1 MAVTMEWESRLG
13 RRLRVRDL
21 YILSNVVKSGSM
33 AGAARQLS
41 MSQPAV
47 SEAVANLEHLLR
59 VRLLERSTHG
69 VAPTRYA
76 DAILKR
82 CATVFDE
89 LQQGVRDVEFLADP
103 TTGEVCIGYTESIAG
118 TVLLSKLIE
127 RFTYQYPRVQL
138 QADIV
143 GASISSR
150 FPGLRERKFDL
161 VLARMW
167 LPRDRMEDDLS
178 MEFLFDD
185 SVFVVAGLRTQWAR
199 RRKVDLA
206 ELVDEP
212 WLLPPPMSASHDRL
226 VEAFSAA
233 GLKLPTG
240 SLVTFSLDLRARL
253 CARGRYVTVVPGSML
268 RHGGEGY
275 PLKVLPIKLPSRP
288 WPIMVVTLKNRIL
301 SPVAER
307 FIACAHEIAKSM
319 VGGKRGVAK
328 RQHRP
333 NVR

>member
-1 MAVTMEWESRLG
+1 MAVPMEWESRLG

-21 YILSNVVKSGSM
+21 YILANVVKSGSM

-47 SEAVANLEHLLR
+47 SEAIANLEHLLR

-69 VAPTRYA
+69 VLPTRYA

-127 RFTYQYPRVQL
+127 RFSQQYSRVKL
-138 QADIV
+138 QAYIV

-150 FPGLRERKFDL
+150 FPGLRERKYDL

-167 LPRDRMEDDLS
+167 LPRDRLEDDLS

-185 SVFVVAGLRTQWAR
+185 PVFVVAGLRNRWAR

-212 WLLPPPMSASHDRL
+212 WLLPPPASANHDRL
-226 VEAFSAA
+226 VEAFSVA
-233 GLKLPTG
+233 GLKLPKA
-240 SLVTFSLDLRARL
+240 SLVTFSIDLRARL
-253 CARGRYVTVVPGSML
+253 CAGGRYVTVVPSSML
-268 RHGGEGY
+268 RHGDEGY
-275 PLKVLPIKLPSRP
+275 PLKVLPIQLPSRP
-288 WPIMVVTLKNRIL
+288 WPITVVTLKNRAL
-301 SPVAER
+301 SPVAEH
-307 FIACAHEIAKSM
+307 FIACAHEVAKSM
-319 VGGKRGVAK
+319 VGERGRATHRHKR
-328 RQHRP
+328 
-333 NVR
+333 NFS

>member
-1 MAVTMEWESRLG
+1 MVVTMEWESRLG

-21 YILSNVVKSGSM
+21 YILSSVVKSGSM
-33 AGAARQLS
+33 AGAARLLA

-47 SEAVANLEHLLR
+47 SEAIANLEHLLR

-82 CATVFDE
+82 CVTVFDE

-103 TTGEVCIGYTESIAG
+103 TRGEVRIGYTESIAG

-127 RFTYQYPRVQL
+127 RFSRQYPRVLL

-143 GASISSR
+143 GASFSSR
-150 FPGLRERKFDL
+150 FPGLRERKYDL
-161 VLARMW
+161 VVARMW
-167 LPRDRMEDDLS
+167 LPRDRLEEGLS

-185 SVFVVAGLRTQWAR
+185 PVFVVAGLRTRWAR
-199 RRKVDLA
+199 RKKIDLA

-212 WLLPPPMSASHDRL
+212 WLLPPPGSANHDRL
-226 VEAFSAA
+226 VEAFRAG

-240 SLVTFSLDLRARL
+240 SLVTFSVDLRARL
-253 CARGRYVTVVPGSML
+253 CARGRYVTVVPSSML
-268 RHGGEGY
+268 RHGDEGY
-275 PLKVLPIKLPSRP
+275 RLKVLPIQLPSRP
-288 WPIMVVTLKNRIL
+288 WPITVVTLNNRTL

-307 FIACAHEIAKSM
+307 FIACAHEVAKSM
-319 VGGKRGVAK
+319 EGGERKRRSASA
-328 RQHRP
+328 
-333 NVR
+333 

>member
-103 TTGEVCIGYTESIAG
+103 TIGEVCIGYTESIAG

-127 RFTYQYPRVQL
+127 RFSHQYPRVRL

-150 FPGLRERKFDL
+150 FPGLRERKYDL

-167 LPRDRMEDDLS
+167 LPRDRLEDDLS

-185 SVFVVAGLRTQWAR
+185 PVFVVAGLGTQWAR
-199 RRKVDLA
+199 RRKVDFA
-206 ELVDEP
+206 ELADEP
-212 WLLPPPMSASHDRL
+212 WLLPPPGSANHDRL

-240 SLVTFSLDLRARL
+240 SLVTFSVDLRARL
-253 CARGRYVTVVPGSML
+253 CARGRYVTVVPSSML

-275 PLKVLPIKLPSRP
+275 PLKVLPIKLPPRP
-288 WPIMVVTLKNRIL
+288 WPIVVATLKNRTL

-307 FIACAHEIAKSM
+307 FIACAHEVAKTM
-319 VGGKRGVAK
+319 VGAERGVATRRHK
-328 RQHRP
+328 P
-333 NVR
+333 NFP

>member
-1 MAVTMEWESRLG
+1 MVVTMEWESRLG

-21 YILSNVVKSGSM
+21 YILSSVVKSGSM
-33 AGAARQLS
+33 AGAARLLA

-47 SEAVANLEHLLR
+47 SEAIANLEHLLR

-82 CATVFDE
+82 CVTVFDE

-103 TTGEVCIGYTESIAG
+103 TRGEVRIGYTESIAG

-127 RFTYQYPRVQL
+127 RFSRQYPRVLL

-143 GASISSR
+143 GASFSSR
-150 FPGLRERKFDL
+150 FAGLRERKYDL
-161 VLARMW
+161 VVARMW
-167 LPRDRMEDDLS
+167 LPRDRLEEGLS

-185 SVFVVAGLRTQWAR
+185 PVFVVAGLRTQWAR
-199 RRKVDLA
+199 RKKVDLA

-212 WLLPPPMSASHDRL
+212 WLLPPPGSANHDRL

-240 SLVTFSLDLRARL
+240 SLVTFSVDLRARL
-253 CARGRYVTVVPGSML
+253 CARGRYVTVVPSSML
-268 RHGGEGY
+268 RHGDEGY
-275 PLKVLPIKLPSRP
+275 RLKVLPIQLPSRP
-288 WPIMVVTLKNRIL
+288 WPITVVTLKNRIL

-307 FIACAHEIAKSM
+307 FIACAHEVAKSM
-319 VGGKRGVAK
+319 VGGERGVAARRRK
-328 RQHRP
+328 P
-333 NVR
+333 NFS

>member
-1 MAVTMEWESRLG
+1 
-13 RRLRVRDL
+13 
-21 YILSNVVKSGSM
+21 M
-33 AGAARQLS
+33 AGAARQLA

-47 SEAVANLEHLLR
+47 SEAIANLEHLLR

-82 CATVFDE
+82 CMTVFDE
-89 LQQGVRDVEFLADP
+89 LREGVRDVEFLADP
-103 TTGEVCIGYTESIAG
+103 TTGEVCIGYSESIAG

-127 RFTYQYPRVQL
+127 RFSQRYPRVIL

-150 FPGLRERKFDL
+150 FPGLRERKYDL

-167 LPRDRMEDDLS
+167 LPRDRLEDDLN

-185 SVFVVAGLRTQWAR
+185 PVFVVTGLRTRWAR
-199 RRKVDLA
+199 RPKVDLA

-212 WLLPPPMSASHDRL
+212 WLLPPPRSTNHDRL

-240 SLVTFSLDLRARL
+240 SLRTFSLDLRARL
-253 CARGRYVTVVPGSML
+253 CARGRYVTVVPSSML
-268 RHGGEGY
+268 RHGDEGY
-275 PLKVLPIKLPSRP
+275 RLKALPIQLPSRP
-288 WPIMVVTLKNRIL
+288 WPITVVTLKNRTL
-301 SPVAER
+301 SPVVER
-307 FIACAHEIAKSM
+307 FIDCAREVAKSM
-319 VGGKRGVAK
+319 TTYNNGRKR
-328 RQHRP
+328 
-333 NVR
+333 